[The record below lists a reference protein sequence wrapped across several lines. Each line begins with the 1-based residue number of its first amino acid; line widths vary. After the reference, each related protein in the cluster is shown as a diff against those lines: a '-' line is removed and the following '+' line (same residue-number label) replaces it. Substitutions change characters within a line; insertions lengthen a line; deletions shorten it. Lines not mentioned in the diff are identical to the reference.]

1 LAVLPLSR
9 CHLCRWHNNHPRAK
23 TGGSAS
29 SQYVTPEG
37 ATKAADL
44 ALQYIYRQHRGKD
57 LALQLAAHGGDDPES
72 RKLQG
77 QLLELDVEAAKLKL
91 HAESQKLES
100 IRTRMRLDSEYFSSK
115 QREEQKQR
123 QLKVELLEIEYQ
135 RAKLRL
141 KLYEQ
146 QTTAKTSKAWSKELK
161 LTKPVV
167 PLDIRTATEWN
178 EQLRRL
184 PTVVPD
190 IRLGTEWN
198 EFGVTPAPVSPLT
211 ANVLE
216 WMGLRLSPI
225 TKQGF
230 REKNVLAKYPGG
242 LDVTFVR
249 THGPAAPI

>member
-1 LAVLPLSR
+1 
-9 CHLCRWHNNHPRAK
+9 
-23 TGGSAS
+23 
-29 SQYVTPEG
+29 
-37 ATKAADL
+37 
-44 ALQYIYRQHRGKD
+44 
-57 LALQLAAHGGDDPES
+57 
-72 RKLQG
+72 
-77 QLLELDVEAAKLKL
+77 
-91 HAESQKLES
+91 
-100 IRTRMRLDSEYFSSK
+100 MRLDSEYFSSK

-178 EQLRRL
+178 E
-184 PTVVPD
+184 
-190 IRLGTEWN
+190 
-198 EFGVTPAPVSPLT
+198 FGVTPAPVSPLT

-216 WMGLRLSPI
+216 WMGLCLSPI

-242 LDVTFVR
+242 LDVTFVCR
-249 THGPAAPI
+249 RR